1 MREVRMRVKVS
12 MTFFFFGGRQPE
24 GEKERLSAV
33 SGVAVDAL
41 LQDSP
46 EHG

>member
-12 MTFFFFGGRQPE
+12 MTFFFCGRQPE